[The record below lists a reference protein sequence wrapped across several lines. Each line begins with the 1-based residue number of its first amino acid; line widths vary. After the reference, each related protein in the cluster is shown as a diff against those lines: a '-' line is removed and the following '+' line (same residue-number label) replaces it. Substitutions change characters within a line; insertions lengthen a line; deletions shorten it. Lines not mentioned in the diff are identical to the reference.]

1 MNMKQIATQV
11 LQNIGGKE
19 NIVRATHC
27 ATRLRLVLKDETKI
41 NASEIE
47 NIDEVKGAFATTEQ
61 YQIIFGTGIV
71 NKVYDEF
78 SKLIGIAELDSTT
91 SNDISKKKM
100 NPIARLAKTL
110 SNIFVPIIPAIVASG
125 LLMGLLGMLKAFKL
139 VPDDHSLIQLLD
151 MFSSA
156 AFIILPIL
164 IGVSAAK
171 EFGGNIFLGAVVG
184 GILTHPS
191 LTNPWTLSN
200 AKPTVLHFLGMN
212 IDMIGYQGTVLPILL
227 CVYVMSTIEK
237 ELRKRVPN
245 SLDLLVTPFLTI
257 IITGFLSLIIIGPIG
272 YKIGDGITYLLNT
285 IYQFAGPVAGLIF
298 GGLYSTIVLTGLH
311 HSFHAIEAGLLT
323 NKDIGVNFLLPIWS
337 MGNVAQGGATL
348 AVYFK
353 TKNKKT
359 KEIAIPAAASAFLGI
374 TEPAIFG
381 VNLKLGKPFIAAAIG
396 GAIGGAY
403 VVWMQVAANAYGLT
417 GIPMLTIVAPLGIM
431 NMIHYIIGFAIAVIT
446 AFVAT
451 FILYKE
457 SKQ

>member
-41 NASEIE
+41 NVAEIE
-47 NIDEVKGAFATTEQ
+47 NIDGVKGAFATTEQ
-61 YQIIFGTGIV
+61 YQIIFGTGLV
-71 NKVYDEF
+71 NKVYDEL
-78 SKLIGIAELDSTT
+78 SNLIGTAELNSTA
-91 SNDISKKKM
+91 SNDIPTKKM

-139 VPDDHSLIQLLD
+139 VPGDHSLIQLLD

-171 EFGGNIFLGAVVG
+171 EFGGNIFLGAVIG

-191 LTNPWTLSN
+191 LTNPWTLAN
-200 AKPTVLHFLGMN
+200 AKPTVLHFLGMD
-212 IDMIGYQGTVLPILL
+212 ISMIGYQGTVLPILL
-227 CVYVMSTIEK
+227 CVYVMSIIEK

-311 HSFHAIEAGLLT
+311 HSFHAIEAGLLA

-337 MGNVAQGGATL
+337 MANVAQGGATL

-417 GIPMLTIVAPLGIM
+417 GIPMLTIVAPLGMM
-431 NMIHYIIGFAIAVIT
+431 NMIHYIIGFTIAVIT

-457 SKQ
+457 SK